1 MMTVIANQRLAK
13 SLWIGALIVVSMSQV
28 HAANWVLAPTSNVG
42 FHIDSARESM
52 VIAKFNTV
60 HATLNFDENAPQ
72 QASTRFIMDVD
83 SLSLNNPAMK
93 STLLGK
99 DLFYA
104 AQFKTVSFKS
114 DQFRVLGNN
123 KYQILGQLTIRG
135 ITRPVIFDSTLKPV
149 TNNQKLMNMVSS
161 TTINRADFGM
171 KKAPDGMGEKINIK
185 MNVDWKVKR

>member
-114 DQFRVLGNN
+114 DQFRALGNN
-123 KYQILGQLTIRG
+123 KYQIIGQLTIRG

-149 TNNQKLMNMVSS
+149 TNNQKLMNMVS
-161 TTINRADFGM
+161 
-171 KKAPDGMGEKINIK
+171 P
-185 MNVDWKVKR
+185 